1 MPFRF
6 RLKPLMKHREFKL
19 TAAQA
24 ALGAA
29 EAVRMEIQ
37 SKIDSLHEDIRAEC
51 LQFEE
56 EQEKGIEAGRYLNFK
71 NHLNFMER
79 ELLLLFRELEK
90 ASEEVELLKQAMI
103 ECDKSVKVLENMETS
118 DRECYKL
125 LQTRKEQKKLDDV
138 AVFKDYRDRNGKGG
152 EQ

>member
-24 ALGAA
+24 AFGAA
-29 EAVRMEIQ
+29 EAARMGIQ
-37 SKIDSLHEDIRAEC
+37 NKIDILREEIRREY
-51 LQFEE
+51 LQLEE

-71 NHLNFMER
+71 SHLDFMER
-79 ELLLLFRELEK
+79 ELLLLFGELEK
-90 ASEEVELLKQAMI
+90 AVEEAELLKQAMI

-118 DRECYKL
+118 ERECYKL

-138 AVFKDYRDRNGKGG
+138 AVFRDYRDRNGKGG
-152 EQ
+152 E